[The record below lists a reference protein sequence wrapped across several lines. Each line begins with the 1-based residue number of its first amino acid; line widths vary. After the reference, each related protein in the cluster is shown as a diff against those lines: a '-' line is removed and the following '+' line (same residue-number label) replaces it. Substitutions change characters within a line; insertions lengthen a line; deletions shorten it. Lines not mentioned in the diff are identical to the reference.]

1 MNARVSSLAIATL
14 LVLAAPAG
22 AQLRQPDGAIIP
34 AGNVVANVRNS
45 PPLNEGIDVRQ
56 DARLVPEVFTGTDG
70 TQRHALT
77 FGAQK
82 INLHQVGEE
91 FAPHA
96 KEPKAGSADLCFLIS
111 GDVKQAKTELEAK
124 GVRIEEG
131 PIKRTGAR
139 GPILSIYL
147 RDPDSNLIELSEQLE
162 A

>member
-1 MNARVSSLAIATL
+1 MSVVKVEALDHLVLTVADLGVSLAFYSECL
-14 LVLAAPAG
+14 G
-22 AQLRQPDGAIIP
+22 M
-34 AGNVVANVRNS
+34 
-45 PPLNEGIDVRQ
+45 
-56 DARLVPEVFTGTDG
+56 VPEVFTGTDG

-82 INLHQVGEE
+82 INLHQVGQE

-96 KEPKAGSADLCFLIS
+96 KEPKAGTADLCFLIS
-111 GDVKQAKTELEAK
+111 GDVKQAMAELEAK

-147 RDPDSNLIELSEQLE
+147 RDPDSNLIELSEQLK